1 MKSSPEFPYQALG
14 QKLRAARVRKKRT
27 VAEASGAIEVNE
39 DILKSIELGKL
50 RPEEDTLN
58 VLISYLDIAEEEAT
72 GIWDLAGYN
81 KHDTVFNIDEV
92 AQEVAQSM
100 AMIMPND
107 LRVVYT
113 DMVHVMVN
121 DYGVIMNF
129 LQGGG
134 PNNQPLAVSRIGMSK
149 DHARSIIELLQ
160 KSLNQ
165 AEQKPSGKQ
174 LQKPSSKTSSD
185 TPKSR
190 GTNATDNSKQ

>member
-27 VAEASGAIEVNE
+27 VAEASGAIEINE
-39 DILKSIELGKL
+39 ETLKGIELGKQ
-50 RPEEDTLN
+50 RPEEDTLM
-58 VLISYLDIAEEEAT
+58 VLISYLGISEEEAK
-72 GIWDLAGYN
+72 GMWELAGY
-81 KHDTVFNIDEV
+81 HGQDADGVDATQAEI
-92 AQEVAQSM
+92 AQSL
-100 AMIMPND
+100 AMIMPGD

-149 DHARSIIELLQ
+149 DHAKSVIELLQ
-160 KSLNQ
+160 KSLKQ
-165 AEQKPSGKQ
+165 AETSKKQNQKNST
-174 LQKPSSKTSSD
+174 SKNSKSE
-185 TPKSR
+185 TP
-190 GTNATDNSKQ
+190 DNSKE